1 VHGGLPREPDQ
12 ISGMP
17 MNKLLEKIDISKK
30 SISVLRSAILEI
42 IKHAQFRGLAI
53 QVRGTVAG

>member
-1 VHGGLPREPDQ
+1 
-12 ISGMP
+12 MP